1 MAGGDR
7 YLAQTELL
15 IRLGSLSF
23 VGMSLDRLMGQSLVS
38 L

>member
-15 IRLGSLSF
+15 TRLGSLSF
-23 VGMSLDRLMGQSLVS
+23 VEMSSDRPMGQSLVS